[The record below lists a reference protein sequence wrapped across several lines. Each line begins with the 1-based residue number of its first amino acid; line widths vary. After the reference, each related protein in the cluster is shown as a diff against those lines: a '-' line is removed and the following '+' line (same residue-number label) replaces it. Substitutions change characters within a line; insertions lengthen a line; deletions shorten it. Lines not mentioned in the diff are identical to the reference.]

1 MQANTLIS
9 SSIKS
14 IHPVED
20 GNKALEMMDQFRIH
34 HLAIVKNNFYLG
46 VISDKEIMSWN
57 SEDDSIEEH
66 LANLAAPYVRHNQH
80 LFDIIEVLEKNNLSI
95 VPVLDEKNHY
105 LGVITSR
112 KLLYSIAKSATIQS
126 PGGVI
131 ILEMPDH
138 DYSLTEIASI
148 VESNNTKILSSY
160 IISKPN
166 STNIEVTIKLNKQE
180 VTAIIKD
187 FERHEYKVSASYK
200 DEEADG
206 DYLERYESLM
216 RFLNP

>member
-14 IHPVED
+14 INPVED
-20 GNKALEMMDQFRIH
+20 GNRALQMMDQFRVH
-34 HLAIVKNNFYLG
+34 HLPIVKNNFYLG
-46 VISDKEIMSWN
+46 VVSDKEIMNWE
-57 SEDDSIEEH
+57 SENDLIEEH
-66 LANLAAPYVRHNQH
+66 LNNLAAPHVKYNQH

-105 LGVITSR
+105 LGLITSR
-112 KLLYSIAKSATIQS
+112 KLMYSIAKSATIQS

-131 ILEMPDH
+131 VLEMNNN
-138 DYSLTEIASI
+138 DYSLTEIANI

-160 IISKPN
+160 LISKPN
-166 STNIEVTIKLNKQE
+166 STHIEVTIKLNKQN
-180 VTAIIKD
+180 VSAIIKD
-187 FERHEYKVSASYK
+187 FERREYNVSASYK
-200 DEEADG
+200 DKDK
-206 DYLERYESLM
+206 DRDFTERYESLM

>member
-66 LANLAAPYVRHNQH
+66 LTNLAAPYVRHNQH

-187 FERHEYKVSASYK
+187 FERHEYKVSGSYK

>member
-66 LANLAAPYVRHNQH
+66 LTNLAAPYVRHNQH

-166 STNIEVTIKLNKQE
+166 STNTEVTIKLNKQE

>member
-66 LANLAAPYVRHNQH
+66 LTNLAAPYVKYNQH

-131 ILEMPDH
+131 VLGMPDH

-187 FERHEYKVSASYK
+187 FERHEYKVSGSYK

-206 DYLERYESLM
+206 VFLERYESLM

>member
-20 GNKALEMMDQFRIH
+20 GNRALEMMDQFRIN
-34 HLAIVKNNFYLG
+34 HLAIVKKKYFLG
-46 VISDKEIMSWN
+46 VVSDKEIMNWD
-57 SEDDSIEEH
+57 SEDESIEEH
-66 LANLAAPYVRHNQH
+66 LNNLASPHVKYNQH
-80 LFDIIEVLEKNNLSI
+80 LFDIIEVLERNNLSA
-95 VPVLDEKNHY
+95 VPVLDKQNHY

-112 KLLYSIAKSATIQS
+112 KLMYTIAKSVTIQS
-126 PGGVI
+126 DGGVI
-131 ILEMPDH
+131 VLEMNNN

-160 IISKPN
+160 IISTPN
-166 STNIEVTIKLNKQE
+166 STNIEVTIKLNKQDI
-180 VTAIIKD
+180 TAIIKD
-187 FERHEYKVSASYK
+187 FERRKYKVSASYK
-200 DEEADG
+200 EEEADG
-206 DYLERYESLM
+206 DFLERYESLM

>member
-66 LANLAAPYVRHNQH
+66 LTNLAAPYVKYNQH
-80 LFDIIEVLEKNNLSI
+80 LFDIVEVLEKNNLSI

-131 ILEMPDH
+131 VLEMPDH

-187 FERHEYKVSASYK
+187 FERHDYKVSASYK

>member
-20 GNKALEMMDQFRIH
+20 GNRALEMMDLFRIH

-46 VISDKEIMSWN
+46 VVSDKEIMNWPT
-57 SEDDSIEEH
+57 EDDSIEEH
-66 LANLAAPYVRHNQH
+66 LNNLAAPHVKYNQH
-80 LFDIIEVLEKNNLSI
+80 LFDIIEVLEQNNLSV
-95 VPVLDEKNHY
+95 VPVLDENEKY
-105 LGVITSR
+105 LGVITGR
-112 KLLYSIAKSATIQS
+112 KLLYSIANSATIQS

-131 ILEMPDH
+131 ILEMH
-138 DYSLTEIASI
+138 NNDYSLTEIASI

-160 IISKPN
+160 LISKPK
-166 STNIEVTIKLNKQE
+166 STNIEVTIKLNKQN
-180 VTAIIKD
+180 VSTIIKD
-187 FERHEYKVSASYK
+187 FERHQYNVSASYK
-200 DEEADG
+200 DMKTD
-206 DYLERYESLM
+206 DNLSDRYESLM

>member
-1 MQANTLIS
+1 MQANALIS

-20 GNKALEMMDQFRIH
+20 GNKALEMMDEFRIN
-34 HLAIVKNNFYLG
+34 HLAIVKNNFYLAI
-46 VISDKEIMSWN
+46 VSDKEIMNWH
-57 SEDDSIEEH
+57 SEDESIEEH
-66 LANLAAPYVRHNQH
+66 LNNLAAPHVKYNQH

-95 VPVLDEKNHY
+95 VPVLDEKNQY

-112 KLLYSIAKSATIQS
+112 KLMYSIAKSATIQS

-131 ILEMPDH
+131 VLEMNNN
-138 DYSLTEIASI
+138 DYSLTEIANI
-148 VESNNTKILSSY
+148 VENNNTRILSSY

-166 STNIEVTIKLNKQE
+166 STNIEVTIKLNKKDLI
-180 VTAIIKD
+180 AIIKD
-187 FERHEYKVSASYK
+187 FERRGYSISASYK
-200 DEEADG
+200 EEDDDEDF
-206 DYLERYESLM
+206 LERYESLM

>member
-1 MQANTLIS
+1 VQANTLIS

-14 IHPVED
+14 VHPVED
-20 GNKALEMMDQFRIH
+20 GNRALEMMDQFRVN

-46 VISDKEIMSWN
+46 IVSDKEIMNWE
-57 SEDDSIEEH
+57 SENDSIEKH
-66 LANLAAPYVRHNQH
+66 LNNLVSPYVKYNQH
-80 LFDIIEVLEKNNLSI
+80 LFDIIEVLERNNLSA

-112 KLLYSIAKSATIQS
+112 KLVYSIARSATIQS

-131 ILEMPDH
+131 VLEMNNT

-148 VESNNTKILSSY
+148 VESNEAKILSSY

-166 STNIEVTIKLNKQE
+166 STSIEVTIKLNKQDV
-180 VTAIIKD
+180 VTIIKD
-187 FERHEYKVSASYK
+187 FERRGYNVSASYK
-200 DEEADG
+200 DEESNEG
-206 DYLERYESLM
+206 FLERYESLM

>member
-20 GNKALEMMDQFRIH
+20 GNTALKMMERFRIH

-46 VISDKEIMSWN
+46 VISDKEIMSWA
-57 SEDDSIEEH
+57 SEDESIEEH
-66 LANLAAPYVRHNQH
+66 LNHLAAPHIKYNQH
-80 LFDIIEVLEKNNLSI
+80 LFDIIEVLEKNNLSV
-95 VPVLDEKNHY
+95 VPVLDENNHY
-105 LGVITSR
+105 LGVITIR
-112 KLLYSIAKSATIQS
+112 KLMYSIAKSAAIQS

-131 ILEMPDH
+131 VLEMNNN
-138 DYSLTEIASI
+138 DYSLTEIANI

-166 STNIEVTIKLNKQE
+166 STKIEVTIKLNKQD
-180 VTAIIKD
+180 VNTILKD
-187 FERHEYKVSASYK
+187 FERREYTVSASYK
-200 DEEADG
+200 DEETNT
-206 DYLERYESLM
+206 DYLEKFESLM